1 MRITCDLDE
10 EKAKALAHDGS
21 VLVTANPGTGKTH
34 LLIRLAEKSVGF
46 SRRMNQL

>member
-34 LLIRLAEKSVGF
+34 LLNVWLRNPSGSADG
-46 SRRMNQL
+46 